1 MVRHRNLFSNY
12 CRNVNVWKWTPLTAG
27 DSHESYQSAGFT
39 SGDSSQGEWFL
50 RGSQDSWQRWPRG
63 LVASCVSMGTGPALT
78 VGRTRIRKLVTNIR
92 AKAGGFPVAFSCAI
106 PTTQINIRGLRPP
119 HHPSI
124 QSADLTTS
132 VINKVTLKVSHSNRQ
147 ILGFLPLGNF
157 WPPLSHSGEGQL
169 CGCVSRSRNYP
180 TKEGNDGFTL
190 GSR

>member
-12 CRNVNVWKWTPLTAG
+12 CWNVNVWKWTPLTEG

-39 SGDSSQGEWFL
+39 SGDSSQ
-50 RGSQDSWQRWPRG
+50 DSWQRWPRG
-63 LVASCVSMGTGPALT
+63 SVASCVSMGTGPALT
-78 VGRTRIRKLVTNIR
+78 TGRTRIRKLVRNIR
-92 AKAGGFPVAFSCAI
+92 AKARGLPVAFSCAI

-119 HHPSI
+119 SI
-124 QSADLTTS
+124 QSADLTIS
-132 VINKVTLKVSHSNRQ
+132 VINKVTLKVSHSKRQ

-157 WPPLSHSGEGQL
+157 WPPLSHSGEGKL

-180 TKEGNDGFTL
+180 TNEGNDGFTL